1 MLNGP
6 TRSLYFV
13 QQPLEIICKQFPQS
27 IIYHY
32 IDNIL
37 LAKSSDK
44 DVVENMFKAKNSAM
58 LVVVVTDCSKKKKY
72 KEESHLVIWVIVL
85 GFYCCE
91 QTP

>member
-44 DVVENMFKAKNSAM
+44 DVLENMFKAKNSAM
-58 LVVVVTDCSKKKKY
+58 LVVVVTDCSKKKK
-72 KEESHLVIWVIVL
+72 KIQRGESLSYLGYCLRVL
-85 GFYCCE
+85 LL
-91 QTP
+91 